1 MAKTK
6 KSIPFSFAI
15 ENLFSREPVVKQMFG
30 CHSIYIDGKIV
41 MCLRDKDDGDSGV
54 WIGTSKEHHA
64 SLKKE
69 FPNMHSIRIWGP
81 GESGWQVLDK
91 DAPDFEESVNRLCA
105 LILKDDPRIGKIPKP
120 RKKKSTNGIS

>member
-1 MAKTK
+1 MAKQK

-15 ENLFSREPVVKQMFG
+15 ENLFSREPIVKQMFG

-41 MCLRDKDDGDSGV
+41 LCLRDKDDEDSGV
-54 WIGTSKEHHA
+54 WIGTSKDHHA

-69 FPNMHSIRIWGP
+69 FPSMRSIRIFGP
-81 GESGWQVLDK
+81 GTSGWQVISK
-91 DAPDFEESVNRLCA
+91 DADDFETSVNRLCE

-120 RKKKSTNGIS
+120 KKKKAK

>member
-1 MAKTK
+1 MAKQK

-15 ENLFSREPVVKQMFG
+15 ENLFSREPIVKPMFG

-41 MCLRDKDDGDSGV
+41 LSLRDKEDEDSGV
-54 WIGTSKEHHA
+54 WISTSKEFHE

-69 FPNMHSIRIWGP
+69 FPSMRSIQLFGP
-81 GESGWQVLDK
+81 GTSGWQMIHKNAD
-91 DAPDFEESVNRLCA
+91 DFEASVNRLCE

-120 RKKKSTNGIS
+120 KNKKKK